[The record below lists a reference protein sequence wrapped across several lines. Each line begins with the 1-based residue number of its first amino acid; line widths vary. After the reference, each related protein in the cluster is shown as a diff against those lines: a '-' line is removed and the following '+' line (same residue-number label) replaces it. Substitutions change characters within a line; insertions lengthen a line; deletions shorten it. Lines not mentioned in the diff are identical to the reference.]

1 VELGPVDLKFNPWAN
16 RVAASS
22 VDGSLRVFN
31 IVDGGDKEGSTPLLA
46 TSPGEEATAWKMDF
60 SPDGSEIL
68 TGSLSLRTLDVNLK
82 PTKPDFNAPSKF
94 IHSMTYGPEK
104 HNIAACGNI
113 DGVV

>member
-1 VELGPVDLKFNPWAN
+1 MKRKSCRWQRSHVVTLDTVADCKGPHP
-16 RVAASS
+16 
-22 VDGSLRVFN
+22 
-31 IVDGGDKEGSTPLLA
+31 
-46 TSPGEEATAWKMDF
+46 PGEEATAWKLDF